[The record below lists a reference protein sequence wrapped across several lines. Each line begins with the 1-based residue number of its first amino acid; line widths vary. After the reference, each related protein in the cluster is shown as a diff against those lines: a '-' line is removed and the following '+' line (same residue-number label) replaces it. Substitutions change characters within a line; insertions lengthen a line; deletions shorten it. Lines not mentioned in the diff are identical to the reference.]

1 MKALIAMSGG
11 VDSSVAALLT
21 KEQGYDCVG
30 CTMKLYDN
38 EDAGIP
44 AGKTCCSLDDVEDA
58 RSVANRLG
66 MPYYVFNFKDEFGE
80 KVIDRFV
87 DSYLNA
93 RTPNPC
99 IECNRFLKFGKLY
112 ERAEQLG
119 CDVIVTGHYARI
131 EKKDGKYLLKK
142 GLDENKDQSYVLFF
156 MDQYQLA
163 HTLFPLG
170 NLPKSETRRI
180 AEEHGFVNADKPDS
194 QDICFVPDGNY
205 ARVIEQRTGN
215 VSIPGDYID
224 LQGNT
229 IGRHKGMIRYT
240 IGQHKKLGQS
250 FGKPMYVCKINPK
263 DNTVTLGDEA
273 DLYSSDVNVRDMHWI
288 SGEVPPQALSEGF
301 RCSAKLR
308 YRHPEQPC
316 TAFSK
321 PDGGLLLVFDSP
333 QRAVTPGQFA
343 VLYDGDICLGGGEI
357 S

>member
-1 MKALIAMSGG
+1 M
-11 VDSSVAALLT
+11 DSSVAALLT
-21 KEQGYDCVG
+21 KEQGYDCTG

-38 EDAGIP
+38 DDAGLP

-58 RSVANRLG
+58 RSVAYRLG

-87 DSYLNA
+87 DSYLHA

-99 IECNRFLKFGKLY
+99 IDCNRYLKFGKLY
-112 ERAEQLG
+112 ERAKQLG
-119 CDVIVTGHYARI
+119 CDRIVTGHYARI
-131 EKKDGKYLLKK
+131 EQRDGLYVLKK

-170 NLPKSETRRI
+170 ALPKSETRRI
-180 AEEHGFVNADKPDS
+180 AEENGFVNADKPDS

-205 ARVIEQRTGN
+205 ALIIEERTGKA
-215 VSIPGDYID
+215 SLPGDYLD
-224 LQGNT
+224 LGGNV

-250 FGKPMYVCKINPK
+250 FGRPMYVCSINAA
-263 DNTVTLGDEA
+263 DNTVTLGREE
-273 DLYSSDVNVRDMHWI
+273 DLYRREVSVKDMHWI
-288 SGEVPPQALSEGF
+288 SGTVPEESLSAGGL
-301 RCSAKLR
+301 RCRAKLR

-316 TAFSK
+316 AAFTM
-321 PDGGLLLVFDSP
+321 PDGTLKLVFDAP

-357 S
+357 LR

>member
-1 MKALIAMSGG
+1 M
-11 VDSSVAALLT
+11 DSSVAALLT
-21 KEQGYDCVG
+21 KEQGYDCTG

-38 EDAGIP
+38 EDAGLP

-58 RSVANRLG
+58 RSVAYRLG

-87 DSYLNA
+87 DSYLHA

-99 IECNRFLKFGKLY
+99 IDCNRYLKFGKLY
-112 ERAEQLG
+112 ERAKQLG
-119 CDVIVTGHYARI
+119 CDKIVTGHYARI
-131 EKKDGKYLLKK
+131 EQRDGLYVLKK

-170 NLPKSETRRI
+170 SLPKSETRRI
-180 AEEHGFVNADKPDS
+180 AEENGFVNADKPDS

-205 ARVIEQRTGN
+205 ARIIEERTGRA
-215 VSIPGDYID
+215 SLPGDYLD
-224 LQGNT
+224 LGGNV

-250 FGKPMYVCKINPK
+250 FGQPMYVCGINAA
-263 DNTVTLGDEA
+263 DNTVTLGREE
-273 DLYSSDVNVRDMHWI
+273 DLYSREVSVKDMHWI
-288 SGEVPPQALSEGF
+288 SGTVPEESLSAGGL
-301 RCSAKLR
+301 RCRAKLR

-316 TAFSK
+316 AAFTM
-321 PDGGLLLVFDSP
+321 PDGTLKLVFDAP

-343 VLYDGDICLGGGEI
+343 VLYDGDVCLGGGEI
-357 S
+357 LR